1 MGIEIKQW
9 REMGSSLK
17 VLSVFFLKKY
27 RLENLPRL
35 RCLAAFFLQEIV
47 RITLNVFHW
56 YFHCRCFY
64 EGLGKQKRNSPP
76 NQF

>member
-35 RCLAAFFLQEIV
+35 RCLAAFLLFSC
-47 RITLNVFHW
+47 VFPS
-56 YFHCRCFY
+56 
-64 EGLGKQKRNSPP
+64 RNRQ
-76 NQF
+76 NYT